1 MSALVTFKRLLKFTA
16 PYKVRLW
23 TGVVAG
29 LISGGTLFLIFRS
42 MHVLIAPL
50 EGAGAADNESSE
62 DGATMYIEF
71 ARLLG
76 IEAEQADGSMTWQ
89 FMLITMTGL
98 IACCFVKALFTY
110 INRYCMRWVG
120 ARVVADIRNKLF
132 ATLQQQSLKFYGK
145 CDIGALISRN
155 TNDTAAVER
164 AVSSSIADLTRAPAE
179 LLALAAFVLT
189 YSVNHDIIE
198 LTISFFVVIPLCV
211 VPILVLGRRI
221 KKYSHYY
228 LSRISDLVSR
238 MHETFTGIRVIKAFH
253 TEEQEA
259 ARFYQQNRDYFRNVL
274 KAMRAELLMTPLMEF
289 VGVICVCLF
298 MVLCYAKGIRLS
310 EIIPMGAAALMAYQP
325 MKRIAKINNELQR
338 SSAAGE
344 RIFEMLGLDDI
355 LPEASSPVAITRFEN
370 HIVFDHVA
378 FSYEPDD
385 DPLISDIYFEIPK
398 GEVVAFVGS
407 TGSGKTTLA
416 NLLARF
422 YDPTG
427 GKITIDGVDLRD
439 IEIAS
444 LRKLIGVVGQDAI
457 LFNDTIANNI
467 AYGSSDATRE
477 QIEDAARQANVH
489 DFIIDEPDGYDTVV
503 GDKGSRL
510 SGGQCQ
516 RVAIARAILRN
527 PQILILDEAMSA
539 LDTVTEQLVQEQLSK
554 LMENRTVFAIAHRLS
569 TVRDANCI
577 FVIDDGA
584 IVEQGTHDE
593 LMAKNG
599 HYRKLADSAL
609 K

>member
-1 MSALVTFKRLLKFTA
+1 
-16 PYKVRLW
+16 
-23 TGVVAG
+23 
-29 LISGGTLFLIFRS
+29 
-42 MHVLIAPL
+42 
-50 EGAGAADNESSE
+50 
-62 DGATMYIEF
+62 
-71 ARLLG
+71 
-76 IEAEQADGSMTWQ
+76 
-89 FMLITMTGL
+89 
-98 IACCFVKALFTY
+98 
-110 INRYCMRWVG
+110 
-120 ARVVADIRNKLF
+120 
-132 ATLQQQSLKFYGK
+132 
-145 CDIGALISRN
+145 LISRN

-179 LLALAAFVLT
+179 LFALAAFVLM

-198 LTISFFVVIPLCV
+198 LTISLFVVIPLCV
-211 VPILVLGRRI
+211 VPILVLGRQI

-355 LPEASSPVAITRFEN
+355 LPEAASPVAITRFEN
-370 HIVFDHVA
+370 RIVFDHVA

-385 DPLISDIYFEIPK
+385 DPLISDIYLEIPK

-489 DFIIDEPDGYDTVV
+489 DFIIAEPDGYDTVV

-539 LDTVTEQLVQEQLSK
+539 LDTVTEQLVQEQLFK

-593 LMAKNG
+593 LMAQNG